1 MYMRCH
7 TIYEQCALISAGAI
21 APDLTGR
28 RIYAQARTSDSKE
41 KKHIK
46 NKGNIPSAG
55 VPNESRV
62 RPAPCNMS
70 YDFTTLCNV
79 RVTAAIFTIVRGIII
94 SYFCVTRL
102 GYVSGSPRSRL
113 RGPLQ
118 NIFQITRCYSACR
131 AVLHRIT
138 LHRIALVST
147 CNVSKGLVNRMML
160 VCGTYRFN
168 SIAIFLITSGK
179 VIRWYRTGFKE
190 GYSRAAKE
198 KQAGGAM
205 RKEKER
211 GENIDRELG

>member
-1 MYMRCH
+1 MRCH
-7 TIYEQCALISAGAI
+7 AIYEQSTLISAGAI

-28 RIYAQARTSDSKE
+28 IYAQARTSDGKE

-102 GYVSGSPRSRL
+102 GYVSGSPRSRM
-113 RGPLQ
+113 RGPVQ
-118 NIFQITRCYSACR
+118 NIFQITRGYSACR
-131 AVLHRIT
+131 AVLHRT
-138 LHRIALVST
+138 ALHRIALAST
-147 CNVSKGLVNRMML
+147 CNASKGLLNRMML

-179 VIRWYRTGFKE
+179 VIR
-190 GYSRAAKE
+190 
-198 KQAGGAM
+198 
-205 RKEKER
+205 
-211 GENIDRELG
+211 